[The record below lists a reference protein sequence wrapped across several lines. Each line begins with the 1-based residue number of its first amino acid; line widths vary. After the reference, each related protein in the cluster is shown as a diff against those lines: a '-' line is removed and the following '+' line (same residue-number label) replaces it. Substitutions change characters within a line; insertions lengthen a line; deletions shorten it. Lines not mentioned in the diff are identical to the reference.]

1 MRLQFQCFMS
11 FRPIFYLIIQSVLL
25 LACNSEPADRSLD
38 ASVERPLDESEVVTK
53 AKEKQPLDSTA
64 KYVYLSFDDGPLFGT
79 SSCID
84 ICEQENVKATFFQI
98 GFHQS
103 RSQWGK
109 RLYQRIVEKPD
120 LFLLTNHSFSHTYG
134 DYLKFYH
141 QPDSALEDFKQA
153 AEVLHTQNNIV
164 RLPGNNGWSTETIH
178 SSSKL
183 VRPLVHKL
191 DSAGFN
197 VVGWDVEWRFTK
209 TGRPIQSAERM
220 AFVVDSMFKYNEN
233 RTKNHLVLL
242 MHDHMFRKPE
252 DSVKLVQFIQFLK
265 YKNQY
270 QFVLLNQY
278 PGLKNQGINNF

>member
-1 MRLQFQCFMS
+1 MS
-11 FRPIFYLIIQSVLL
+11 IRPIFYLIIQSILL
-25 LACNSEPADRSLD
+25 LACNSEPAEGPLEESN
-38 ASVERPLDESEVVTK
+38 ERPLDTTEMVAK
-53 AKEKQPLDSTA
+53 PKEKLPLDSAT

-220 AFVVDSMFKYNEN
+220 AFVVDSMFQYNEN

-252 DSVKLVQFIQFLK
+252 DSAKLVKFIQFLK
-265 YKNQY
+265 NKNQY
-270 QFVLLNQY
+270 QFVLLDQY
-278 PGLKNQGINNF
+278 PDLKKQGINNF

>member
-38 ASVERPLDESEVVTK
+38 ASVERPLDESEMVTK

-209 TGRPIQSAERM
+209 TGRPIQSAEKM

>member
-1 MRLQFQCFMS
+1 MS
-11 FRPIFYLIIQSVLL
+11 IRPIFYLIIQSILL
-25 LACNSEPADRSLD
+25 LACNSEPAERPLD
-38 ASVERPLDESEVVTK
+38 ESVERPLDAPEMVEK
-53 AKEKQPLDSTA
+53 AKEKLPLDSAA

-220 AFVVDSMFKYNEN
+220 AFVVDSMFQYNEN

-252 DSVKLVQFIQFLK
+252 DSAKLVQFIQFLK
-265 YKNQY
+265 NKNQY
-270 QFVLLNQY
+270 QFVLLDQY
-278 PGLKNQGINNF
+278 PGLKKQGINNF

>member
-1 MRLQFQCFMS
+1 MS
-11 FRPIFYLIIQSVLL
+11 IWSLFYLISQCLIAWHIQIGVV
-25 LACNSEPADRSLD
+25 D
-38 ASVERPLDESEVVTK
+38 ASQPVEYIAN
-53 AKEKQPLDSTA
+53 AKHQNGQLDSNA
-64 KYVYLSFDDGPLFGT
+64 KYIYLSFDDGPLFGT

-109 RLYQRIVEKPD
+109 RLYQRILDQPD
-120 LFLLTNHSFSHTYG
+120 LFLLSNHSFSHTYG

-153 AEVLHTQNNIV
+153 AVVLNTKNNIV
-164 RLPGNNGWSTETIH
+164 RLPGNNGWSTATIH
-178 SSSKL
+178 STSKL

-220 AFVVDSMFKYNEN
+220 AFVVDSMFQHNEN
-233 RTKNHLVLL
+233 RTKNHLILL
-242 MHDHMFRKPE
+242 MHDHMFRKAD
-252 DSVKLVQFIQFLK
+252 DSIKLVQFVQYLK
-265 YKNQY
+265 YGNKY
-270 QFVLLNQY
+270 QFVLLDQY